1 MLPEEPNT
9 NFSTPQILGDEN
21 KIREEESLACFVSS
35 VGVSKR
41 GLLAKRLMIAIRTE
55 VKMAFRNLKKVV
67 P

>member
-1 MLPEEPNT
+1 ML
-9 NFSTPQILGDEN
+9 FSSI
-21 KIREEESLACFVSS
+21 
-35 VGVSKR
+35 GVSKR